1 MTQKKLNCIGVMT
14 SGGDSPGMN
23 AAVRAVVKT
32 ALINHI
38 DVYAFIQGYQGMVEG
53 GEHIKKMEWDSV
65 GGILH
70 KGGTIVGTARCMEF
84 REREGRLKAAANLIE
99 RKIDNLVVIGGDG
112 SLTGANL
119 FSEEWPSLI
128 EELVVN
134 KTITQEVAAK
144 HPRLNIV
151 GLVGSIDNDL
161 SGTDM
166 TIGADTALRRISEA
180 LDAIDS
186 TAASHQRTFV
196 VEVMGR
202 NCGYLALVSALS
214 SGADYV
220 FIPERPPE
228 VDDWAKDLCEKITLN
243 KQAGK
248 KKSLILI
255 AEGAID
261 KNGNPINS
269 YQVVEELKNR
279 INEDARLT
287 ILGHVQRG
295 GAPTAFDRYMS
306 TVLGYAAVRHLL
318 ENGDDMESKII
329 ALQKNRVKAIPL
341 MESIKKTQSIAD
353 LISKKDFKGAIDLRG
368 GSFQESL
375 DTFNTL
381 SRAQPDLEVDEDSL
395 NILVLNA
402 GTLAP
407 GMNTAIRTAVRLA
420 IDKGHRVY
428 GAQNGIKG
436 LIAND
441 LDELKW
447 MDVED
452 WASVGGSVLG
462 TNRKKPENRDFYEI
476 SKHLESRKINA
487 MLIIGGL
494 TGYQSAFYFLQK
506 RNEFAAFDI
515 PIVCLPASINNNLP
529 GTDFSIGSDT
539 ALNSI
544 IDAVDKVKESAVA
557 NQRVFV
563 VEVMGRY
570 CGFLTMLSGLATG
583 AERVYLHENGISLQN
598 LQDDV
603 NMFKKAFEDGKRMGL
618 VIKSEY
624 ANKIYTTPFIGSLY
638 EEDGG
643 DIFDVR
649 QTILGHVQQGGN
661 PSPFDR
667 SIATRMAAKSVD
679 FLIDKASK
687 NQHDVVSIGLH
698 GGQLDYRNI
707 EDLDKLMDAKYDRPK
722 EQWWMKLEQI
732 INLFGRSS
740 A

>member
-1 MTQKKLNCIGVMT
+1 MAENKLNCIGVMT

-32 ALINHI
+32 ALTHHI
-38 DVYAFIQGYQGMVEG
+38 EVYAFIQGYQGMVDG
-53 GEHIKKMEWDSV
+53 GDMIQKMEWDSV

-70 KGGTIVGTARCMEF
+70 KGGTIIGTARCKEF
-84 REREGRLKAAANLIE
+84 RERSGRLKAAANLVE
-99 RKIDNLVVIGGDG
+99 KKIDNIVVIGGDG

-119 FSEEWPSLI
+119 FSEEWPSLM
-128 EELVVN
+128 EELVLN
-134 KTITQEVAAK
+134 KKITQEQADR
-144 HPRLNIV
+144 HHRLNIV

-166 TIGADTALRRISEA
+166 TIGTDTALRRISEA
-180 LDAIDS
+180 LDAISS

-228 VDDWAKDLCEKITLN
+228 SDDWAEELCHKVKSN

-248 KKSLILI
+248 KKSLIII
-255 AEGAID
+255 AEGAKD
-261 KNGNPINS
+261 KDGQPIKS
-269 YQVVEELKNR
+269 HHVVDELKNR

-295 GAPTAFDRYMS
+295 GSPTAFDRYMS
-306 TVLGYAAVRHLL
+306 TVLGYAAVKHLV
-318 ENGDDMESKII
+318 ENSEDMESKII
-329 ALQKNRVKAIPL
+329 GLQQNRVKAIPL
-341 MESIKKTQSIAD
+341 MESIKKTQSIVQ
-353 LISKKDFKGAIDLRG
+353 LIENKDFDGAIKLRG
-368 GSFQESL
+368 GSFRESL

-381 SRAQPDLEVDEDSL
+381 SQAKPDLQVGEDSL
-395 NILVLNA
+395 NILVMNA

-407 GMNTAIRTAVRLA
+407 GMNTAVRAAVKLA

-428 GAQNGIKG
+428 GVRNGFKG
-436 LIAND
+436 LIND
-441 LDELKW
+441 QIDELKW
-447 MDVED
+447 MEVED
-452 WASVGGSVLG
+452 WTSTGGSELG
-462 TNRKKPENRDFYEI
+462 TNRKEPLNRDFYEI
-476 SKHLESRKINA
+476 SKNLESRNIDA

-494 TGYQSAFYFLQK
+494 TGYQSAYKILRK
-506 RNEFAAFDI
+506 RTEFAAFDI
-515 PIVCLPASINNNLP
+515 PIVCLPATINNNLP
-529 GTDFSIGSDT
+529 GTDFSVGTDT

-583 AERVYLHENGISLQN
+583 AERVYLHENGVTLQD

-603 NMFKKAFEDGKRMGL
+603 NMFKKAFKEGKRMGL

-624 ANKIYTTPFIGSLY
+624 ANRIYTTPFISALY

-667 SIATRMAAKSVD
+667 SIATRMAAKSID
-679 FLIDKASK
+679 FLIKKAEK
-687 NQHDVVSIGLH
+687 GKHDVVSIGLH
-698 GGQLDYRNI
+698 GGHLDYRNI
-707 EDLDKLMDAKYDRPK
+707 EDLEKMMDIHFDRPK
-722 EQWWMKLEQI
+722 EQWWVSLEEI
-732 INLFGRSS
+732 INLFGQSS

>member
-1 MTQKKLNCIGVMT
+1 MT
-14 SGGDSPGMN
+14 SGGDAPGMN

-32 ALINHI
+32 ALLNGI
-38 DVYAFIQGYQGMVEG
+38 DVYAFYQGYQGMVDG
-53 GEHIKKMEWDSV
+53 GKMIKKMDWGSV

-70 KGGTIVGTARCMEF
+70 KGGTIIGTARCLEF
-84 REREGRLKAAANLIE
+84 REKSGRLAAAANLIE

-119 FSEEWPSLI
+119 FSNEWPVLV
-128 EELVVN
+128 EELL
-134 KTITQEVAAK
+134 KKKKITKAQAAS

-180 LDAIDS
+180 LDAISS
-186 TAASHQRTFV
+186 TAASHQRTFI

-228 VDDWAKDLCEKITLN
+228 VDDWGAELCEKISAN
-243 KQAGK
+243 KKAGK
-248 KKSLILI
+248 KKSLII
-255 AEGAID
+255 ISEGAKD
-261 KNGNPINS
+261 KYGKPIRS
-269 YQVVEELKNR
+269 FDVEKVLKDG

-295 GAPTAFDRYMS
+295 GAPTAFDRYSS
-306 TVLGYAAVRHLL
+306 TVLGYAAVKYLI
-318 ENGDDMESKII
+318 ENEDDKESKII

-341 MESIKKTQSIAD
+341 MESIQETQSIVD
-353 LISKKDFKGAIDLRG
+353 LIAEKKFDETMKLRG
-368 GSFQESL
+368 GSFKESL

-381 SRAQPDLEVDEDSL
+381 SRAIPHEKRDDQESL
-395 NILVLNA
+395 NILVMNS

-407 GMNTAIRTAVRLA
+407 GMNTAVRTAVRLG
-420 IDKGHRVY
+420 IDKGHRVF
-428 GAQNGIKG
+428 GARSGFKG
-436 LIAND
+436 LIEND
-441 LDELKW
+441 IEELSW
-447 MDVED
+447 MEVEE
-452 WASVGGSVLG
+452 WASAGGSELG
-462 TNRKKPENRDFYEI
+462 TNRKRPKNRDFYEI
-476 SKHLESRKINA
+476 SKNLESRNIHA
-487 MLIIGGL
+487 LLIIGGMI
-494 TGYQSAFYFLQK
+494 GYTSALDLLKK
-506 RNEFAAFDI
+506 RNEFPAFDI

-539 ALNSI
+539 ALNTI

-557 NQRVFV
+557 NNRVFV

-570 CGFLTMLSGLATG
+570 CGYLAMLSGLATG
-583 AERVYLHENGISLQN
+583 AERVYLHENGISLQD
-598 LQDDV
+598 LQNDV
-603 NMFKKAFEDGKRMGL
+603 NMFKEAFEDGKRMGL
-618 VIKSEY
+618 VLKSEY
-624 ANKIYTTPFIGSLY
+624 ANSIYTTPFISALY

-643 DIFDVR
+643 DVFDVR

-661 PSPFDR
+661 PSSFDR
-667 SIATRMAAKSVD
+667 SMATKMAAKSID
-679 FLIDKASK
+679 FLIKKAHK
-687 NQHDVVSIGLH
+687 NKHDVVSIGLH

-707 EDLDKLMDAKYDRPK
+707 EDLEKMVDMEFDRPK
-722 EQWWMKLEQI
+722 EEWWLKLEEI

-740 A
+740 ALKE